1 MFSWIIG
8 SSLKFRFLVLAASV
22 ALLVF
27 GTGQLR
33 KMPVDAFRGFAPPK
47 VEVQTE
53 GPRMTS
59 AEVEELITIPMEDQ
73 LRRVP
78 GVEYVRSSSLESIR
92 EFLIDTPYGGRV
104 RLGEAADVELVPTPN
119 KIRRENNSRRIDVH
133 GNVKGRDLGSVAED
147 VNARLEKIN
156 FPIGYYPHLLG
167 EYKERQA
174 ARVRGQQSEVRPWA

>member
-1 MFSWIIG
+1 MSSWIIG
-8 SSLKFRFLVLAASV
+8 SSLKFRFLMLAVAF

-33 KMPVDAFRGFAPPK
+33 KMPVDVFPEFAPLK

-73 LRRVP
+73 LRGVP
-78 GVEYVRSSSLESIR
+78 GVEYVRSWE
-92 EFLIDTPYGGRV
+92 
-104 RLGEAADVELVPTPN
+104 VELVPTPN

-133 GNVKGRDLGSVAED
+133 ADVKGRDLGSVAEE

-174 ARVRGQQSEVRPWA
+174 AQVRGQQWEV

>member
-8 SSLKFRFLVLAASV
+8 SSLKFRFLVLAAAV

-27 GTGQLR
+27 GTGQPR
-33 KMPVDAFRGFAPPK
+33 KIPVDVFPEFAPPK

-53 GPRMTS
+53 GPGMSS
-59 AEVEELITIPMEDQ
+59 AEVEELITIPREDQ
-73 LRRVP
+73 LRGVP
-78 GVEYVRSSSLESIR
+78 GVEYVRSSSVESIR

-104 RLGEAADVELVPTPN
+104 RLGEVADEELVPTPN

-133 GNVKGRDLGSVAED
+133 GNVKGRDLGSVAEE

-156 FPIGYYPHLLG
+156 FPIGHYPHLLG
-167 EYKERQA
+167 KYKVRQA
-174 ARVRGQQSEVRPWA
+174 AQVRGQQSEVRPWA